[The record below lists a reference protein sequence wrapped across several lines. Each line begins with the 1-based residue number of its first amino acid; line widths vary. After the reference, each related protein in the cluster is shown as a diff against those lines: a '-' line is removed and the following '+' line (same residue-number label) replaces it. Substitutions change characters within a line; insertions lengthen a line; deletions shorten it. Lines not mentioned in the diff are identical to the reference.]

1 MLKIFNALVLV
12 VLLLSGLHGGGAAAA
27 SENPQANYPNR
38 PVRIVVPFPPGGS
51 DVIARMV
58 AQRLYEKLGHP
69 FVVDNR
75 PGAAGT
81 LGVDIVSK
89 ASADGYTLLFATA
102 SFPVTAVSYKKLP
115 FDPIKDFAPI
125 GFVGSVPFMLV
136 THPSLPA
143 RSLKEFIALA
153 KAQPGKLNYS
163 STGLGSVGHL
173 ATVLLTMQTGIDVT
187 HVAYKGTGPAVTAL
201 LVGEVQFMMP
211 NLIGGLSLVRA
222 GKLKCLGV
230 ASRERSPLARELP
243 TLDESGLPGF
253 DEGTWYGVMAPAGTP
268 MNVIEMLNREIT
280 ALLQTRDLRDKVEA
294 TGVIIR
300 TSTPDEFQRFVRA
313 EIEKWGRVMKE
324 GHINPT

>member
-1 MLKIFNALVLV
+1 MSRILNALVLV
-12 VLLLSGLHGGGAAAA
+12 ALLLCGLHGGGAAAA
-27 SENPQANYPNR
+27 SANPQANYPYR

-51 DVIARMV
+51 DVIARML
-58 AQRLYEKLGHP
+58 AQKLHEKLGQP

-75 PGAAGT
+75 GGAAGT

-89 ASADGYTLLFATA
+89 APADGYTLLFATA
-102 SFPVTAVSYKKLP
+102 SFPVTAVSYKNLP

-136 THPSLPA
+136 THPSLPV
-143 RSLKEFIALA
+143 RTLREFIALA

-173 ATVLLTMQTGIDVT
+173 ATVLFAMQTGIDVT

-201 LVGEVQFMMP
+201 LVGDVQFMLP

-230 ASRERSPLARELP
+230 ASREHSPLARDLP

-268 MNVIEMLNREIT
+268 KSVIEFLNREIT
-280 ALLQTRDLRDKVEA
+280 DLLQTQDFRDRVEA
-294 TGVIIR
+294 TGVITR
-300 TSTPDEFQRFVRA
+300 TSTPEEFRKFIRS
-313 EIEKWGRVMKE
+313 EIEKWGRVMKD
-324 GHINPT
+324 GHIIPS

>member
-1 MLKIFNALVLV
+1 MSKFFNALVVV
-12 VLLLSGLHGGGAAAA
+12 VLSLPGLHGGAAAAA
-27 SENPQANYPNR
+27 SENPQANYPSH

-51 DVIARMV
+51 DVIARML

-81 LGVDIVSK
+81 LGVDVVSK
-89 ASADGYTLLFATA
+89 APADGYTLLFATA

-136 THPSLPA
+136 THPSLPV
-143 RSLKEFIALA
+143 RSLKEFVALA

-324 GHINPT
+324 GHLNPT